1 MKITQPT
8 INFQVGIEDILP
20 FSSSE
25 SSSIGV
31 GSAFLPNAT
40 ELTPSSQSTT
50 FLDYVQNPSIEEN
63 VHAYVEPEIIH
74 HDVLIPA
81 TFTKNMQEAKEYF
94 ISLSEDM
101 HSTFLESA
109 IDVLQENADLQD
121 TLQVYRSM
129 LVQG

>member
-20 FSSSE
+20 FSSGE
-25 SSSIGV
+25 TSSNGV

-40 ELTPSSQSTT
+40 ELTPSSQSTI
-50 FLDYVQNPSIEEN
+50 FSDYTQNPSIEEN
-63 VHAYVEPEIIH
+63 LHAYLEPEIIH
-74 HDVLIPA
+74 RDVLIPA
-81 TFTKNMQEAKEYF
+81 TFTKNMCEAKEYF

-101 HSTFLESA
+101 HSPSLQSA
-109 IDVLQENADLQD
+109 LTVLQENSDLQD
-121 TLQVYRSM
+121 TLHVYRSM